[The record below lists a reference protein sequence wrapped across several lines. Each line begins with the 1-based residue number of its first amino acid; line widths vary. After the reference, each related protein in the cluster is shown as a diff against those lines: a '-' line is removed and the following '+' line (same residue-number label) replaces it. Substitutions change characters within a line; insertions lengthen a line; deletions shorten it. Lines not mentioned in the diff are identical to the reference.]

1 MLDKKYFL
9 ITVMFAKYLILL
21 NFASNLE
28 ILRYIPF
35 FELCQDFSSCLNP
48 YRNIELLE
56 KSYLSFPY
64 SNLMYFILLPFYF
77 IGELLNLSFVNL
89 GYLFFEII
97 LIYLLQKTFS
107 ISKRNL
113 IFVLVLNPL
122 LIYSIGILG
131 QLDFVPLTLFITS
144 LYFLR
149 QKNKINSLF
158 FLVLSFS
165 TKVIFIVLLPVVF
178 LYFLKFNKNVNETFN
193 TVAVTI
199 IPSVIINLQ
208 IFFDQKYMETIL
220 YGVNKGLSVVND
232 SGVFLSNSGL
242 LILVFLSFT
251 LFLYWKN
258 LHRLDFIGVCIFT
271 GFMTFPIYITNLSN
285 IGWLLWSFP
294 LFLILFIS
302 FEYKV
307 KILILV
313 YFSLLVLS
321 NGENNYVNIPENNIL
336 IFEYLIYFFSI
347 VIIYYSLQLLRKNN
361 FYKIKSYPTLISIAG
376 DSASGKT
383 TLSKMLEDFFGSK
396 FVNQVE
402 LDSFHKFE
410 RDDPIWK
417 KETHLNPKMNDLINF
432 KDTILNLVNGQTQI
446 VQNYNHL
453 SGKFDSQEKK
463 RIRDF
468 LIIEGLH
475 SLYFEDLNTRFDLK
489 VFLDTEDIL
498 KKETKLARDIER
510 GKTEEDIL
518 EQINQREDDFFEYIL
533 PQRNSSDVS
542 ITTRSRLFEKVSFDI
557 QIKTQYFFE
566 LQQLLETIPSV
577 EIKVPSVEHTFT
589 KFQLDIEEQQYN
601 NLFSLL
607 TKDIQNLK
615 SKSFDLK
622 KYNNDKLPELTLKIS
637 IILFLL
643 TKKFENRL

>member
-28 ILRYIPF
+28 ILRYVPF

-48 YRNIELLE
+48 YKNIELLE

-89 GYLFFEII
+89 SYLFFEMI

-107 ISKRNL
+107 ISKKNI

-149 QKNKINSLF
+149 QKNEINSLF

-165 TKVIFIVLLPVVF
+165 TKIIFIVLLPVVF
-178 LYFLKFNKNVNETFN
+178 LYFLKFNKNVNETIN
-193 TVAVTI
+193 TVAITI
-199 IPSVIINLQ
+199 IPSVVLNLQ
-208 IFFDQKYMETIL
+208 YFFDQKYKETIL
-220 YGVNKGLSVVND
+220 YGVNKGLTVVNE
-232 SGVFLSNSGL
+232 SAVFLSSSVL

-313 YFSLLVLS
+313 FFSLLVFS
-321 NGENNYVNIPENNIL
+321 NGENDYVNLPENNIL
-336 IFEYLIYFFSI
+336 IFEYLIYFFST

-361 FYKIKSYPTLISIAG
+361 FYKIKSFPTLISIAG

-383 TLSKMLEDFFGSK
+383 TLSKMLKDFFGSK

-410 RDDPIWK
+410 RDNPIWK

-463 RIRDF
+463 RIKDF

-489 VFLDTEDIL
+489 VFLDTEDVL

-510 GKTEEDIL
+510 GKTKEEIL
-518 EQINQREDDFFEYIL
+518 EQINQREGDFYKYIF
-533 PQRNSSDVS
+533 PQRKSSDVS

-557 QIKTQYFFE
+557 EIKTQYFLE
-566 LQQLLETIPSV
+566 LQQVLEAIPSV
-577 EIKVPSVEHTFT
+577 EIKEPVVDHTFT
-589 KFQLDIEEQQYN
+589 QFQLDIEDQQYD
-601 NLFSLL
+601 NLFYLL

-615 SKSFDLK
+615 NKNFDLNN
-622 KYNNDKLPELTLKIS
+622 YNNDKLPELTVKIS
-637 IILFLL
+637 ILLFLL

>member
-1 MLDKKYFL
+1 
-9 ITVMFAKYLILL
+9 MFAKYLILL

-577 EIKVPSVEHTFT
+577 EIKVPFVEHTFT

>member
-1 MLDKKYFL
+1 VLDKKYFL

-577 EIKVPSVEHTFT
+577 EIKVPFVEHTFT

>member
-577 EIKVPSVEHTFT
+577 EIKVPFVEHTFT

>member
-28 ILRYIPF
+28 ILRYVPF

-77 IGELLNLSFVNL
+77 IGEQLNLSFVNL
-89 GYLFFEII
+89 SYLFFEII

-149 QKNKINSLF
+149 QKNKIYSLF

-165 TKVIFIVLLPVVF
+165 TKIIFIVLLPVVF
-178 LYFLKFNKNVNETFN
+178 LYFLKFNKNLNEILN
-193 TVAVTI
+193 TILITI
-199 IPSVIINLQ
+199 IPSLLINMQYFLDQNYKDTII
-208 IFFDQKYMETIL
+208 
-220 YGVNKGLSVVND
+220 YGINRGFSVVND
-232 SGVFLSNSGL
+232 SSITINNSGL
-242 LILVFLSFT
+242 LILIFLSFT

-271 GFMTFPIYITNLSN
+271 GFITFPIYITNLSN

-294 LFLILFIS
+294 LFLILYIT
-302 FEYKV
+302 FEDKV
-307 KILILV
+307 KIVILT
-313 YFSLLVLS
+313 YFLLLVLT
-321 NGENNYVNIPENNIL
+321 NGENEYVAISGNYSV
-336 IFEYLIYFFSI
+336 IFQFLIYFFSI
-347 VIIYYSLQLLRKNN
+347 LIVYYAVQLLNKNN
-361 FYKIKSYPTLISIAG
+361 YYIIKSSPTLITIAG

-383 TLSKMLEDFFGSK
+383 TLSQILEDFLGSK

-402 LDSFHKFE
+402 LDSFHKYE
-410 RDDPIWK
+410 RDNPIWDNR
-417 KETHLNPKMNDLINF
+417 THLDPKMNDLVKF
-432 KDTILNLVNGQTQI
+432 KNTVVNLISGQTQT

-463 RIRDF
+463 RIKDF

-475 SLYFEDLNTRFDLK
+475 SLYFKDLNKRYDLK
-489 VFLDTEDIL
+489 IFLDVEEEI
-498 KKETKLARDIER
+498 KKESKLARDLER
-510 GKTEEDIL
+510 GRTETDIL
-518 EQINQREDDFFEYIL
+518 NQINQRKDDYIKFVL
-533 PQRNSSDVS
+533 PQYEYADVS
-542 ITTRSRLFEKVSFDI
+542 ITTTSRGSENVSFDVYL
-557 QIKTQYFFE
+557 KTEYFFE
-566 LQQLLETIPSV
+566 LQYLLDIIPRTTIK
-577 EIKVPSVEHTFT
+577 EISNDNKFT
-589 KFQLDIEEQQYN
+589 HFQLEINKLQYKEI
-601 NLFSLL
+601 FSLL
-607 TKDIQNLK
+607 TNDLNNLK
-615 SKSFDLK
+615 SNDFDLEN
-622 KYNNDKLPELTLKIS
+622 YRGNNLIELTVKLSIS
-637 IILFLL
+637 LFLL
-643 TKKFENRL
+643 NKKLENRL

>member
-1 MLDKKYFL
+1 MLDKEYFL
-9 ITVMFAKYLILL
+9 ITVMFVKYLILL

-28 ILRYIPF
+28 ISRYIPF

-48 YRNIELLE
+48 YRDIELLE

-77 IGELLNLSFVNL
+77 VGKLLNLSFINL
-89 GYLFFEII
+89 SYLFFEMI

-149 QKNKINSLF
+149 QKNEINSLF

-165 TKVIFIVLLPVVF
+165 TKIIFIVLLPVVF
-178 LYFLKFNKNVNETFN
+178 LYFLKFNKNVNQTIN
-193 TVAVTI
+193 TVAITI
-199 IPSVIINLQ
+199 IPSVVLNLQ
-208 IFFDQKYMETIL
+208 YFFDQKYKETIL
-220 YGVNKGLSVVND
+220 YGVNKGLTVVNE
-232 SGVFLSNSGL
+232 SAVFLSSSVL

-321 NGENNYVNIPENNIL
+321 NGENDYVNIQENNIL

-347 VIIYYSLQLLRKNN
+347 VIIYYSLQILRKNN

-463 RIRDF
+463 RIKDF

-518 EQINQREDDFFEYIL
+518 EQINQREEDFFEYIL

-577 EIKVPSVEHTFT
+577 EIREPFVEHTFT

-622 KYNNDKLPELTLKIS
+622 KYNNDKLPELSLKIS

>member
-35 FELCQDFSSCLNP
+35 FELCQDFSSCLN
-48 YRNIELLE
+48 
-56 KSYLSFPY
+56 PY

-577 EIKVPSVEHTFT
+577 EIKVPFVEHTFT

>member
-1 MLDKKYFL
+1 
-9 ITVMFAKYLILL
+9 MFAKYLILL

-28 ILRYIPF
+28 ILRYVPF

-77 IGELLNLSFVNL
+77 IGEQLNLSFVNL
-89 GYLFFEII
+89 SYLFFEII

-149 QKNKINSLF
+149 QKNKIYSLF

-165 TKVIFIVLLPVVF
+165 TKIIFIVLLPVVL
-178 LYFLKFNKNVNETFN
+178 LYFIKFNKNLNEILN
-193 TVAVTI
+193 TISFTI
-199 IPSVIINLQ
+199 IPSLLINMQYFLDQNYKDTII
-208 IFFDQKYMETIL
+208 
-220 YGVNKGLSVVND
+220 YGINRGFSVVND
-232 SGVFLSNSGL
+232 SSISINNSGL
-242 LILVFLSFT
+242 LILIFLSFT

-271 GFMTFPIYITNLSN
+271 GFITFPIYITNLSN

-294 LFLILFIS
+294 LFLILYIT
-302 FEYKV
+302 FEDKV
-307 KILILV
+307 KIVILT
-313 YFSLLVLS
+313 YFLLLVLT
-321 NGENNYVNIPENNIL
+321 NGENEYVAISGNYSV
-336 IFEYLIYFFSI
+336 IFQFLIYFFSI
-347 VIIYYSLQLLRKNN
+347 LIVYYAVQLLNKNN
-361 FYKIKSYPTLISIAG
+361 YYIIKSSPTLITIAG

-383 TLSKMLEDFFGSK
+383 TLSQILEDFLGSK

-402 LDSFHKFE
+402 LDSFHKYE
-410 RDDPIWK
+410 RDNPIWDNR
-417 KETHLNPKMNDLINF
+417 THLDPKMNDLVKF
-432 KDTILNLVNGQTQI
+432 KNTVVNLISGQTQT

-463 RIRDF
+463 RIKDF

-475 SLYFEDLNTRFDLK
+475 SLYFKDLNKRYDLK
-489 VFLDTEDIL
+489 IFLDVEEEI
-498 KKETKLARDIER
+498 KKESKLARDLER
-510 GKTEEDIL
+510 GRTETDIL
-518 EQINQREDDFFEYIL
+518 NQINQRKDDYIKFVL
-533 PQRNSSDVS
+533 PQYEYADVS
-542 ITTRSRLFEKVSFDI
+542 ITTTSRGSENVSFDVYL
-557 QIKTQYFFE
+557 KTEYFFE
-566 LQQLLETIPSV
+566 LQYLLDIIPRTTIK
-577 EIKVPSVEHTFT
+577 EISNDNKFT
-589 KFQLDIEEQQYN
+589 HFQLEINKLQYKEI
-601 NLFSLL
+601 FSLL
-607 TKDIQNLK
+607 TNDLNNLK
-615 SKSFDLK
+615 SNDFDLEN
-622 KYNNDKLPELTLKIS
+622 YRGNNLIELTVKLSIS
-637 IILFLL
+637 LFLL
-643 TKKFENRL
+643 NKKLENRL